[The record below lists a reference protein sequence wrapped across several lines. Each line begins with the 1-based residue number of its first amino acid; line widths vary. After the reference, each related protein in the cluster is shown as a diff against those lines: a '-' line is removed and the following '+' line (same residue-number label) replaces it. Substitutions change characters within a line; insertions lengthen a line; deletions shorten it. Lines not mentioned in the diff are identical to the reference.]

1 MLIFVKDSLKD
12 NLKNLDQSI
21 NKTGAMGA
29 FGNKGNLAFRFN
41 YFDTS
46 FAIVN
51 CHLSSDLEKKDER
64 ESEINEIF
72 KINFK
77 DPNKRV

>member
-64 ESEINEIF
+64 DKWENEKERKKA
-72 KINFK
+72 KIIEQ
-77 DPNKRV
+77 